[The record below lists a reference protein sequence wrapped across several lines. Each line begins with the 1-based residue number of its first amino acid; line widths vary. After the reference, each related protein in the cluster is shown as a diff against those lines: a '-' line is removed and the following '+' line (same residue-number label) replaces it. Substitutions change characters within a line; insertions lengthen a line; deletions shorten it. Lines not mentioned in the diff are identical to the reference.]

1 MTTRTKILAGV
12 AAVFLLGQLYRPAK
26 NQSNVHPGDILA
38 KYPATAEVQQLLKVA
53 CNDCHSNY
61 TVYPWYAEIQPVA
74 SWLAHHVEEGNE
86 HLNFSTFTQR
96 KIAIQNHKF
105 EEIIEMIEK
114 KEMPLNSY
122 TWIHRDAVLNDAQ
135 QNAIIDWAKQS
146 MATIK
151 NQYPADSLILKRKS

>member
-12 AAVFLLGQLYRPAK
+12 AAVFLLAQLYRPAK

-38 KYPATAEVQQLLKVA
+38 TYPASAEVQQLLKVA

-61 TVYPWYAEIQPVA
+61 TVYPWYAEVQPVA
-74 SWLAHHVEEGNE
+74 SWLAHHVEEGCE

-96 KIAIQNHKF
+96 KIAVQNHKF
-105 EEIIEMIEK
+105 EEIIEMMEK

-122 TWIHRDAVLNDAQ
+122 TWTHRDAVLNETQ

-146 MATIK
+146 MENIK
-151 NQYPADSLILKRKS
+151 NQYPADSLVLKRKS